1 MENSAKQKLEAYAM
15 EHFGG
20 EMDAL
25 GYKTYKGY
33 RWYKLIRDEALLSFG
48 FIPDGL
54 HDSFS
59 MQIGLQPMWAIGVP
73 PGAEHYRVD
82 EPPFL
87 LNVEGIRQDKY
98 YPRLNY
104 YVALTFTD
112 FYPDVEEA
120 VQEMLGSIVYP
131 ILSRLTDIRTVCE
144 EAVWLDFI
152 WNRYAHRQEMPPT
165 PLNYQGFLNPFSLNS
180 MDRLL
185 AFLFFRRY
193 DDCSNAISFPSYK
206 FRPDY
211 SNALE
216 QRDFEWLEARL
227 HENYAAN
234 LKAIKRRLKLEPDC
248 KDTLWDRELR
258 DPIDFDAMLWKRFQE
273 STEGNEEGDYTIYSI

>member
-25 GYKTYKGY
+25 GFKTYKGY

-48 FIPDGL
+48 FIPNGL
-54 HDSFS
+54 HDSFD
-59 MQIGLQPMWAIGVP
+59 MQIGLQPMWAIGLP
-73 PGAEHYRVD
+73 PGAEHYRTD

-87 LNVEGIRQDKY
+87 LNVESIRQGKY

-104 YVALTFTD
+104 YVGLSYID
-112 FYPDVEEA
+112 IYPVAEDA
-120 VQEMLGSIVYP
+120 VQEMLDSIVYP
-131 ILSRLTDIRTVCE
+131 ILSRLTDLRTVCE

-152 WNRYAHRQEMPPT
+152 WSRYAHGQKMPPT
-165 PLNYQGFLNPFSLNS
+165 PLNYRGFLNPFSLNS
-180 MDRLL
+180 MERLL
-185 AFLFFRRY
+185 ALLFFRRY
-193 DDCSNAISFPSYK
+193 DDCSNVISIPSYK

-211 SNALE
+211 YSALE
-216 QRDFEWLEARL
+216 RRDFEWLEARL

-248 KDTLWDRELR
+248 RDTLWDRELR
-258 DPIDFDAMLWKRFQE
+258 DPIDIDAMLWKRFQE
-273 STEGNEEGDYTIYSI
+273 STEGNKEDCTIYHI